1 MWSEFEARIAEN
13 EGEQPLPLRRALLEV
28 IRGSNL
34 HPGQGV
40 TKKMVSFE
48 FGPSER
54 LLWEIQSPARNF
66 FLSQKWQF
74 RLESAGFSFELRP
87 YQKGVKDGG
96 RHSAL
101 SREWAFGE
109 GDCVALRIDD
119 TGDLKRLLE
128 LIVKAGAEL
137 VLDPAAVERWIA
149 SLKKFFPNL
158 DRFDTPDPDFDDR
171 ERDYKLK
178 TVANLRAALAGAAD
192 DQAVAQAILAAA
204 SDSNLLDWRTYLP
217 LTRGSDADRSQLDP
231 ALGALAQA
239 ALGPTDGHPAALAAF
254 ASAWRD
260 AVPKGSDD
268 AARQIGEFLFL
279 HLWPDEGVYIRHSVR
294 QDLWREAIGTR
305 FPRHETMADTY
316 LDELRFMRAV
326 RKAFE
331 QSGLAPRDMIDV
343 QSALWVVHNY
353 KDDGDATLDELFNR
367 DTVEAAMDAFD
378 SYRVSGEHGYIFNAF
393 EEPRDY
399 WVRSTR
405 ERQNRV
411 YPTKPLVGYIL
422 NKTDLS
428 GGWGQKADAAA
439 RMHNAGFIVV
449 DRDDKPATPPEKAEH
464 LLRDADRIRVCALN
478 YFIEPARE
486 RGASSVAIRAG
497 DLAQAMGLRDAFP
510 NICQA
515 LGGDKFQQLAKVPA
529 PTSTEPNP
537 SSSTTFTYQLGS
549 KAEPNTVTEATST
562 KAFSATNLIL
572 YGPPGTGK
580 TYATAWEAVR
590 LCLGNDAAAELKN
603 NRDVL
608 MAEYRRLVND
618 GRIEFTTFHQSFSY
632 EEFVE
637 GLRPS
642 TGEGETNTPEEI
654 RSGGGFV
661 LKPHDG
667 IFKRISERARLD
679 QGDDDHARHL
689 DRSQGLFKLSLIGSD
704 WRDQL
709 ASAMKQHQISW
720 GFGAGIDWSA
730 PEFEDFQ
737 AIKQLWLESNPG
749 TDGRSADISGTWY
762 FRGAADVGSYVL
774 LTVGKNRIVALGRI
788 SGDYEF
794 HPHAGDRQHTRKV
807 DWIWGDERGADRSS
821 FYPQTFSAFQP
832 MYQLAPDKID
842 WDTLEAITFGKK
854 AQSTTP
860 PGREGTELP
869 FLDGSGSSNEQAFSD
884 DGGYLVPLVDLDKL
898 DLDEEPEGE
907 LFTIGKLPPVRAG
920 TFRHLAQDVAKQLVK
935 RYPHGFA
942 LNQYR
947 DALVKAGKMA
957 AIEPTGGWESHNM
970 PNWASHPAQGW
981 LVPKAQVSA
990 TSRPDGGMPID
1001 NVSAEN
1007 RASNGPEKSSNQYVL
1022 IIDEINRANIS
1033 KVFGELITLL
1043 EQDKRLG
1050 AQNEVRVQLP
1060 YSKKPFGVPS
1070 NLHIIGT
1077 MNTADRSIAL
1087 LDTALR
1093 RRFSFQELMPDP
1105 KVLSENVGGINLRKL
1120 LFTINERIE
1129 YLFDR
1134 EHQIGHA
1141 YFTGCRRRSDV
1152 EDVMRHKVIP
1162 LLAEY
1167 FYDDWSKVA
1176 AVLGDGP
1183 ATTRKHFLEA
1193 ISLPPPKGMSEDDL
1207 NGDKLRWSVKA
1218 EFDFSEFEA

>member
-1 MWSEFEARIAEN
+1 MS
-13 EGEQPLPLRRALLEV
+13 QLTQDRRLVFFDADGTAYRPVRDGGTGRSVFKIKPKGASNLAADAVHTEEWLEV
-28 IRGSNL
+28 
-34 HPGQGV
+34 
-40 TKKMVSFE
+40 
-48 FGPSER
+48 
-54 LLWEIQSPARNF
+54 ARAM
-66 FLSQKWQF
+66 LI
-74 RLESAGFSFELRP
+74 
-87 YQKGVKDGG
+87 DGLAA
-96 RHSAL
+96 RCKAL
-101 SREWAFGE
+101 SGGQVNYLRFG
-109 GDCVALRIDD
+109 AQ
-119 TGDLKRLLE
+119 K
-128 LIVKAGAEL
+128 L
-137 VLDPAAVERWIA
+137 VRYELDPELALALGIPAEGNAGEAEVTF
-149 SLKKFFPNL
+149 S
-158 DRFDTPDPDFDDR
+158 
-171 ERDYKLK
+171 
-178 TVANLRAALAGAAD
+178 RAA
-192 DQAVAQAILAAA
+192 I
-204 SDSNLLDWRTYLP
+204 
-217 LTRGSDADRSQLDP
+217 
-231 ALGALAQA
+231 
-239 ALGPTDGHPAALAAF
+239 
-254 ASAWRD
+254 
-260 AVPKGSDD
+260 
-268 AARQIGEFLFL
+268 
-279 HLWPDEGVYIRHSVR
+279 
-294 QDLWREAIGTR
+294 
-305 FPRHETMADTY
+305 
-316 LDELRFMRAV
+316 
-326 RKAFE
+326 
-331 QSGLAPRDMIDV
+331 
-343 QSALWVVHNY
+343 
-353 KDDGDATLDELFNR
+353 
-367 DTVEAAMDAFD
+367 EAAMDAYD
-378 SYRVSGEHGYIFNAF
+378 SYRATGEHGDIFNAF
-393 EEPRDY
+393 GEPRDY

-422 NKTDLS
+422 NKTDLN

-590 LCLGNDAAAELKN
+590 LCLGNDAAAGLKN
-603 NRDVL
+603 DRKAL

-618 GRIEFTTFHQSFSY
+618 GRIEFLTFHQSLSY

-642 TGEGETNTPEEI
+642 TGENEIDGPEEK
-654 RSGGGFV
+654 RSGAGFT
-661 LKPHDG
+661 LKCHEG

-679 QGDDDHARHL
+679 QGDGGGAQHL
-689 DRSQGLFKLSLIGSD
+689 DWSQGLFKLSLIGSN

-709 ASAMKQHQISW
+709 ASATAQHQISW
-720 GFGAGIDWSA
+720 SFGAGIDWSA

-762 FRGAADVGSYVL
+762 FRGAVDVGSYVL
-774 LTVGKNRIVALGRI
+774 LTVGKNRIVALGCI
-788 SGDYEF
+788 AGDYEF
-794 HPHAGDRQHTRKV
+794 HPHAGDRQHTRRV
-807 DWIWGDERGADRSS
+807 DWIWSDERGTDRSP
-821 FYPQTFSAFQP
+821 FYPQNFSAFQP

-842 WDTLEAITFGKK
+842 WDALEAIAFGNKT
-854 AQSTTP
+854 QSASSA
-860 PGREGTELP
+860 GREGTEPP
-869 FLDGSGSSNEQAFSD
+869 FRNASGSSDTQSFSD
-884 DGGYLVPLVDLDKL
+884 DGGHPEPLVDLDKL
-898 DLDEEPEGE
+898 DLDAEPEGE
-907 LFTIGKLPPVRAG
+907 LFTVGKLPPVRPG
-920 TFRHLAQDVAKQLVK
+920 TFRHLAQDVAKQLAE
-935 RYPHGFA
+935 RYPDGFA

-970 PNWASHPAQGW
+970 PSWASSPAQGW
-981 LVPKAQVSA
+981 LVPKIPASA
-990 TSRPDGGMPID
+990 TSKRAGGMPSD
-1001 NVSAEN
+1001 NVGAEN
-1007 RASNGPEKSSNQYVL
+1007 RADNGSGRPSNQYVL

-1050 AQNEVRVQLP
+1050 EPNEVRVQLP

-1093 RRFSFQELMPDP
+1093 RRFTFQELMPDP

-1120 LFTINERIE
+1120 LSTVNERIE

-1141 YFTGCRRRSDV
+1141 YFTGCDSRSDV

-1167 FYDDWSKVA
+1167 FYEDWSKVA

-1183 ATTRKHFLEA
+1183 AATRKHFLEA
-1193 ISLPPPKGMSEDDL
+1193 ISLQSPKGMSEDDL
-1207 NGDKLRWSVKA
+1207 NGDKLRWSVKP
-1218 EFDFSEFEA
+1218 EFDFSEFEAS